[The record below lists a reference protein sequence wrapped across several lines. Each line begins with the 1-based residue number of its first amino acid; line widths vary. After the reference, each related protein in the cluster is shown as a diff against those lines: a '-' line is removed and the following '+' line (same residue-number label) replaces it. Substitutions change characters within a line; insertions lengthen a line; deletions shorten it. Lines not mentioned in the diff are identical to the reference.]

1 MKCRMP
7 NLECRI
13 IVLVILISAALYG
26 CAAKK
31 EKPLETVK
39 VTRGNI
45 QSSIPATGTVMPR
58 NRMEIKPPVS
68 GRIEQVLVV
77 EGQRVVKGEILAW
90 ISSLERAALIDAARA
105 GGEAEV
111 KRWEEIYKPAPI
123 VAPINGFIIQRN
135 VETGQTF
142 TSNDTVLVMADQL
155 IVKAQVDETDIGKL
169 RVGQMVEIVLD
180 AYPQEK
186 IEGTVEH
193 IAYESKVVSNVT
205 IYGVNIVPRIVP
217 EFFRSGM
224 SAMVNFSQTQRESVL
239 IVPIKAVKK
248 RGKNSY
254 VFKIKKPGEAPEP
267 LQVEAGLENTEHQE
281 IVSGL
286 NEGDEVVI
294 PTDEMVKQLGPQRRG
309 PVGFNPFGGQRR

>member
-1 MKCRMP
+1 MKI
-7 NLECRI
+7 L
-13 IVLVILISAALYG
+13 LVIVSCFLVIAFGG

-31 EKPLETVK
+31 EKPLEIVK

-58 NRMEIKPPVS
+58 NRLEIKPPIA

-77 EGQRVVKGEILAW
+77 EGQRVQKGEILAW

-105 GGEAEV
+105 GGEGEV

-135 VETGQTF
+135 VEAGQTF

-155 IVKAQVDETDIGKL
+155 IVKAQVDETDIG
-169 RVGQMVEIVLD
+169 RIRIGQPVEIVLD
-180 AYPQEK
+180 AYPKDQ
-186 IEGTVEH
+186 IAGRVEH
-193 IAYESKVVSNVT
+193 IAYESTVINNVT
-205 IYGVNIVPRIVP
+205 IYTVDVVPQLVP

-224 SAMVNFSQTQRESVL
+224 SATVNFSQTQRENVL
-239 IVPIKAVKK
+239 VAPIKAVKK

-254 VFKIKKPGEAPEP
+254 VFKIKTPGGVPEP
-267 LQVEAGLENTEHQE
+267 VQVEAGLENTEHIE
-281 IVSGL
+281 IISGL
-286 NEGDEVVI
+286 NEGDSVVV
-294 PTDEMVKQLGPQRRG
+294 PTDEMVKKLGPQRGG
-309 PVGFNPFGGQRR
+309 PPSFNPFGSQRR